1 MGSFSFI
8 DPSGS
13 AVASLLADEDVPD
26 LFLEEWSDPRSVKVG
41 KPFATVHEH
50 LSLSKLRY
58 LE

>member
-13 AVASLLADEDVPD
+13 AVASLIAGDDVPD

-41 KPFATVHEH
+41 KPFNTVRE
-50 LSLSKLRY
+50 
-58 LE
+58 